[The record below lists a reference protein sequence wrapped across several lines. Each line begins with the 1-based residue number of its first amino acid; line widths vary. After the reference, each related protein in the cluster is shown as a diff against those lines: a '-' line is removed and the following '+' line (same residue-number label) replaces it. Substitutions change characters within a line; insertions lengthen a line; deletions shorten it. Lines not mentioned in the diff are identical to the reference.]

1 MGLFDKL
8 MDSAVKL
15 AKEKGSQIATGKI
28 KESIDTALEKQGIDL
43 DKVKDA
49 FRKDRE
55 EERPAQAVPACGPE
69 QPEQPERPEYEA
81 PRLIRLRNEKVIPLA
96 GALGSDEEDRGSSAY
111 FADVLSRNLPGTE
124 ILTDQPLS
132 AVTEQLPPR
141 HVPIDVLVRRNG
153 IPAVAVVLVR
163 KNGYKKEAVIRTMN
177 ACEEAGVPALRF
189 MKEFSNEP
197 GYVAGR
203 VKALL

>member
-8 MDSAVKL
+8 MDSAAKL
-15 AKEKGSQIATGKI
+15 VKEKGSQIATGKI
-28 KESIDTALEKQGIDL
+28 KESINNALEKQGVDM

-55 EERPAQAVPACGPE
+55 EERPAPAAAPEPE
-69 QPEQPERPEYEA
+69 QPEYPEYVA
-81 PRLIRLRNEKVIPLA
+81 PKLIRLRNETVIPLA
-96 GALGSDEEDRGSSAY
+96 GALGSDEEDRGSAED
-111 FADVLSRNLPGTE
+111 FADVLSRNFPGLE
-124 ILTDQPLS
+124 VLTNQPLS
-132 AVTEQLPPR
+132 AVTDRLPER
-141 HVPIDVLVRRNG
+141 AAAIDVLVRRNG
-153 IPAVAVVLVR
+153 APAVAIVLVR
-163 KNGYKKEAVIRTMN
+163 KNGYKKAAVINTMN

-197 GYVAGR
+197 AYVAGR